1 MSVTARPLDSN
12 SKGITLSKR
21 DQKDSEVDSTVMTPM
36 HGAWPLRTVRIA
48 GCDYIDATV
57 RKSMC
62 HQKGTQDEPIHKG
75 KITAC
80 SPQQATDS
88 TVQDQST
95 LKSTSMT
102 NDGCDTKTRRVA
114 ASLGAQMIEPQCSVA
129 PAEGMHRC
137 IMLHQ
142 LSHSEISS
150 ASTFRQAACCGDHG
164 HM

>member
-1 MSVTARPLDSN
+1 MTKKTRN
-12 SKGITLSKR
+12 SIQRCNIRQRST
-21 DQKDSEVDSTVMTPM
+21 QQAEHTTVMTPIQV
-36 HGAWPLRTVRIA
+36 AWPLRTIRLA
-48 GCDYIDATV
+48 GCVYIDATV
-57 RKSMC
+57 RKSMY
-62 HQKGTQDEPIHKG
+62 HQKETQDEPIHKG

-150 ASTFRQAACCGDHG
+150 ASTFRQAAWCGDHG